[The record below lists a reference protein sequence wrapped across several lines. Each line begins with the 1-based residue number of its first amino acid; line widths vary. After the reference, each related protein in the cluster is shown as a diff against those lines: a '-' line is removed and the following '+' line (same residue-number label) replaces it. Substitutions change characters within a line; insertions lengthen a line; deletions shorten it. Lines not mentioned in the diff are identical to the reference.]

1 MVYCSARAE
10 TAVPKRLTKKR
21 VECLQYIS
29 SQYLGRWSQ
38 RNRSTTSHLLHL
50 LNNIR
55 LGTGRRASLRELYK
69 PRARRVL
76 RALDRKNVGSLTHS
90 AEINSLFFRAA
101 QQADRSLLDPPAQH
115 IEYSVFR
122 LLRLRPNNRCYAPR
136 LRHK

>member
-38 RNRSTTSHLLHL
+38 RNRSTSSHLLHL

-55 LGTGRRASLRELYK
+55 LGTGCRAGLRKLHK

-76 RALDRKNVGSLTHS
+76 RALDRKDVRSLPHS
-90 AEINSLFFRAA
+90 AEKNPLFFRAA
-101 QQADRSLLDPPAQH
+101 KQTDRSLLDPAAQH
-115 IEYSVFR
+115 IEHSVFR
-122 LLRLRPNNRCYAPR
+122 LFRLRPNNR
-136 LRHK
+136 